1 MYRTLIA
8 ALALSWLSVTAYAQN
23 DLVISNVRVFTG
35 REQIEKASI
44 VVNGG
49 KISEISAA
57 PATGRV
63 LIDGEGKTAL
73 PGLIDSHAHIF
84 AATAGVTE
92 AETRDFIRTKLQE
105 RLLAM
110 LRHGVTT
117 VKSLGDPT
125 DIILQVRRDLR
136 EGRLAG
142 PRMLVVG
149 PIFTAVDGHPATS
162 PVCQGDSWCRSTTA
176 AEVAT
181 EADARRIVGGLADQG
196 VDGIK
201 IVYAGGVR
209 EGIEMKKLAKPV
221 MEAIVDESRKRGLR
235 ATAHVVD
242 EPSSLEVLAAG
253 AWGIEHGPSEPLTSN
268 ALLDALMKPARSYT
282 PTLYGNTR
290 NNPALFQVKARTVA
304 EAYKAGVRII
314 AASDVSG
321 AMPPGRALLEEIQLL
336 VKAGLPPEAAL
347 RSATSSAAVHVG
359 KEKEIGTLAPGMM
372 ADILVVRGNPLANI
386 ADLFQ
391 TYQVIQN
398 GKVAYNDDAPS
409 ATFVMPRLKNG
420 QPDLQGMW
428 LGAPGTRG
436 GNNHK
441 LFDGIEYLP
450 AAKPIQADFE
460 GRLGN
465 DNLYFWC
472 ATGSI
477 PSQMIY
483 IPFPFMLFQDGSNFV
498 IFHEYAHDVR
508 VIPTDRSPHAD
519 PKKYSGMNGDSRG
532 HWEGDTLVV
541 DTMNFS
547 KGRRRMNMH
556 GDFLDENSHIVER
569 FTLIGPDRLRYDL
582 RVDDPTVLAKTWT
595 ATDVLQRRPKDDWI
609 MDTSCREGEKDIS
622 HLKESPDYKPASN
635 PPGGERK

>member
-35 REQIEKASI
+35 QEQIEKASI

-49 KISEISAA
+49 KITEISAA
-57 PATGRV
+57 PETGRV

-136 EGRLAG
+136 DGKLAG

-149 PIFTAVDGHPATS
+149 PIFTAVGGHPATS

-176 AEVAT
+176 AEVVT
-181 EADARRIVGGLADQG
+181 EADARRIVGRLADQG

-201 IVYAGGVR
+201 IVYAGRVR

-221 MEAIVDESRKRGLR
+221 MEAIVDESRKRGLL

-242 EPSSLEVLAAG
+242 EPSSLEALAAG
-253 AWGIEHGPSEPLTSN
+253 AWGIEHGPGEPLTSK
-268 ALLDALMKPARSYT
+268 ALIDALMKPARSYT
-282 PTLYGNTR
+282 PTLYGNAR

-314 AASDVSG
+314 AASDLSG

-347 RSATSSAAVHVG
+347 RSATSLAAVHVG
-359 KEKEIGTLAPGMM
+359 KEKEIGTLAPGMT

-409 ATFVMPRLKNG
+409 ANFVMPRLRNG

-428 LGAPGTRG
+428 IGAPGTRG
-436 GNNHK
+436 GNNLK
-441 LFDGIEYLP
+441 LFEGIEYLP

-483 IPFPFMLFQDGSNFV
+483 IPFPFMLFQDGTNFV

-508 VIPTDRSPHAD
+508 VIPTDGSSHPD
-519 PKKYSGMNGDSRG
+519 PKKYSGMNGDSRA
-532 HWEGDTLVV
+532 HWEGD
-541 DTMNFS
+541 S
-547 KGRRRMNMH
+547 
-556 GDFLDENSHIVER
+556 
-569 FTLIGPDRLRYDL
+569 
-582 RVDDPTVLAKTWT
+582 
-595 ATDVLQRRPKDDWI
+595 
-609 MDTSCREGEKDIS
+609 
-622 HLKESPDYKPASN
+622 
-635 PPGGERK
+635 

>member
-35 REQIEKASI
+35 QEQIEKASI

-49 KISEISAA
+49 KITEISAA

-181 EADARRIVGGLADQG
+181 EADARRIVGRLADQG

-268 ALLDALMKPARSYT
+268 ALIGALMKPARSYT

-314 AASDVSG
+314 AASDVS
-321 AMPPGRALLEEIQLL
+321 
-336 VKAGLPPEAAL
+336 
-347 RSATSSAAVHVG
+347 VHL
-359 KEKEIGTLAPGMM
+359 TA
-372 ADILVVRGNPLANI
+372 
-386 ADLFQ
+386 
-391 TYQVIQN
+391 
-398 GKVAYNDDAPS
+398 
-409 ATFVMPRLKNG
+409 
-420 QPDLQGMW
+420 
-428 LGAPGTRG
+428 
-436 GNNHK
+436 
-441 LFDGIEYLP
+441 
-450 AAKPIQADFE
+450 
-460 GRLGN
+460 
-465 DNLYFWC
+465 
-472 ATGSI
+472 
-477 PSQMIY
+477 
-483 IPFPFMLFQDGSNFV
+483 QDGSQEIRIFV
-498 IFHEYAHDVR
+498 SDPRYGPNAIENLVAVALHELGHIWCCQGPSASD
-508 VIPTDRSPHAD
+508 D
-519 PKKYSGMNGDSRG
+519 G
-532 HWEGDTLVV
+532 HWLVATPDPELTGVDRFGLMNHPVRCLVFGVVWSCPNRFSRRELAAFGFTEIPPPPPDPCIARQATLRSQLVALDTQLLALRDRIRALEAAYPAGMPLTPYAEYGAAIGRYNALV
-541 DTMNFS
+541 DQRN
-547 KGRRRMNMH
+547 
-556 GDFLDENSHIVER
+556 L
-569 FTLIGPDRLRYDL
+569 
-582 RVDDPTVLAKTWT
+582 LAQQLN
-595 ATDVLQRRPKDDWI
+595 ALL
-609 MDTSCREGEKDIS
+609 C
-622 HLKESPDYKPASN
+622 
-635 PPGGERK
+635 